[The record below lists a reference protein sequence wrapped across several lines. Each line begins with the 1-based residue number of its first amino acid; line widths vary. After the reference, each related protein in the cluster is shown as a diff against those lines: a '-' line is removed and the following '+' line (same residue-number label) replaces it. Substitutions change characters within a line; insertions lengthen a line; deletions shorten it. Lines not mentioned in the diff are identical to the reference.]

1 VLISLLLTVLA
12 AEPPPRPEGVAPDS
26 CFGAGVWTPSGEHGP
41 LPDDCNTGLCSDGRW
56 SSTTLLSCELQLN
69 EVISF
74 LPHAHRLE
82 PQQATIFV
90 EIARLLTEHGEL
102 RLTIHGHTS
111 PAEQRRSAG
120 LGALRAQA
128 VRDALVTAGVE
139 PGCLVVLDQADTKP
153 LVVGEDVGNC
163 RVDFELSER

>member
-1 VLISLLLTVLA
+1 MLLSLLITVLA
-12 AEPPPRPEGVAPDS
+12 AEPPPRPEGVPPDS
-26 CFGAGVWTPSGEHGP
+26 CFGAGVWTPTGEHGP

-56 SSTTLLSCELQLN
+56 SSTTLLSCEIQLS
-69 EVISF
+69 EVIYFS
-74 LPHAHRLE
+74 PDAHRLE
-82 PQQATIFV
+82 PQQTAIFV

-102 RLTIHGHTS
+102 RLAIHGHTN

-128 VRDALVTAGVE
+128 VRDVLVAGGVAPE
-139 PGCLVVLDQADTKP
+139 RLVVVDQADTKP
-153 LVVGEDVGNC
+153 LVVGEDAGNG